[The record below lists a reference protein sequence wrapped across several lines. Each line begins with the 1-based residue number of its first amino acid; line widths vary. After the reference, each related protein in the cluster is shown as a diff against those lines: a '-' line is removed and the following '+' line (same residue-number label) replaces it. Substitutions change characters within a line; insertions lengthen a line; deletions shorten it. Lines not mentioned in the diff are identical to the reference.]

1 MLQRR
6 TGKSVVYG
14 VTGSLL
20 SSGIECVDPSRLAT
34 GIGSKGLAMVVGSLC
49 LVIGAIAAQA
59 RRDDS
64 LIAVAHHP
72 AVGLPLLAELR
83 EHPG

>member
-1 MLQRR
+1 
-6 TGKSVVYG
+6 
-14 VTGSLL
+14 
-20 SSGIECVDPSRLAT
+20 
-34 GIGSKGLAMVVGSLC
+34 MVVGSLC